1 MYNTAAH
8 CGLYQQKPSSRI
20 CQHREEWACLQDR
33 TKKCALCKCPIVLDT
48 CVMQLCCIILTQRL
62 CICSRMLFLH
72 CYELMQPAANE
83 VDATDM
89 CRTERLELMWA
100 FACELRQYIT
110 VTVCFFV
117 FFMLFGPTLPV
128 VERIPYIYRV
138 TQVLMIVI
146 RASQLNSTWIR
157 L

>member
-83 VDATDM
+83 VEATDM

-110 VTVCFFV
+110 VTVCFCF
-117 FFMLFGPTLPV
+117 LYAIWTNSASSGNNT
-128 VERIPYIYRV
+128 IYIACHTGTYDRDQGV
-138 TQVLMIVI
+138 SAKLD
-146 RASQLNSTWIR
+146 LD
-157 L
+157 